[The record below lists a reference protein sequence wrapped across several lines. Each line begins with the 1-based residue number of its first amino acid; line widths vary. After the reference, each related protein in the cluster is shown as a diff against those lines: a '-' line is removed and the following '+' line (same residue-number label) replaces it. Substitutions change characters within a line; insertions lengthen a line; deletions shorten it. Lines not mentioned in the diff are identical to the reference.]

1 VVGFF
6 LTKVEYSVIF
16 ACGYIVKSKEKLMS
30 ENHELD
36 PRVKGLEKGVK
47 YVGAAIVAVGAATI
61 VAVTG
66 GAIIVAGVTV
76 IGAIIMINVLPVVGR
91 RLALWK
97 QSKLTQLAEEFSEET
112 IRDDELREGE
122 RLTDAEESFKT
133 TKAELEGA
141 IEELRAQKSGAS
153 EDEMP
158 VIDNQIQTLEGVIAE
173 QSEALLQRQADLKE
187 LNRVNGLLIAMDRSA
202 RAMQKVQGAERD
214 PAAQQRLVTARN
226 AIKTRMRTA
235 IAGQQVDAMRRA
247 VNGKTSPV
255 SVTQLGHTQPVVL
268 PINIQSKEKID
279 VPPRR

>member
-1 VVGFF
+1 
-6 LTKVEYSVIF
+6 
-16 ACGYIVKSKEKLMS
+16 MS
-30 ENHELD
+30 DDHELD
-36 PRVKGLEKGVK
+36 PRVRGIEKGVK
-47 YVGAAIVAVGAATI
+47 YVGAAIVAVGAAAI